1 MTIWYPWEIH
11 NMGKNLPVM
20 RKSLQPDLV
29 AEALSF
35 MPLNCFQNL
44 TVITSPREGSHLLL
58 VAEIQSARNC
68 HCKAHLSSWLFVGF
82 SGFFWLLVT
91 HQRCVFADEVCSP
104 LSTGS
109 GENAQLDVGLSTGWL
124 HGLMQWH
131 FPFLG
136 NEPPENW
143 HIRFSIFEQFHVVY
157 SPIPVP
163 RRSVLPIACPYAL
176 FLISDFKYPLF
187 LFLLLTFH
195 LLCPTPLFL
204 TACVLLNFHCL
215 FKSRTMR
222 NILQPFPV
230 SSPSAAEVTKWL
242 LAVHPASVTAWKD
255 GKFSTGELPW
265 VHPES
270 SYCISAREWRDLR
283 GGCWVCCCG
292 SLGWFTNKNI
302 EK

>member
-1 MTIWYPWEIH
+1 MASFGCLLLISDAYLLMRCAHLWVQVL
-11 NMGKNLPVM
+11 GKMLSWMWGSAQVGCMDSCSGIFPFWGM
-20 RKSLQPDLV
+20 SLQ
-29 AEALSF
+29 
-35 MPLNCFQNL
+35 N
-44 TVITSPREGSHLLL
+44 
-58 VAEIQSARNC
+58 
-68 HCKAHLSSWLFVGF
+68 
-82 SGFFWLLVT
+82 
-91 HQRCVFADEVCSP
+91 
-104 LSTGS
+104 
-109 GENAQLDVGLSTGWL
+109 
-124 HGLMQWH
+124 
-131 FPFLG
+131 
-136 NEPPENW
+136 NW

-163 RRSVLPIACPYAL
+163 RGSVLPIACPYAL

-242 LAVHPASVTAWKD
+242 LAVHPASVTARKD